1 MGLSIRCPTRQGH
14 SPFLAARSK
23 TVQLGTGIII
33 LPQRN
38 PLRLAKDL
46 EWPSSDAYLAA
57 DLPTPRNCKSAY
69 IA

>member
-1 MGLSIRCPTRQGH
+1 LRHGPEHPLPDPAGALA
-14 SPFLAARSK
+14 FLAARSK

-57 DLPTPRNCKSAY
+57 DLPTPRNCKALT
-69 IA
+69 